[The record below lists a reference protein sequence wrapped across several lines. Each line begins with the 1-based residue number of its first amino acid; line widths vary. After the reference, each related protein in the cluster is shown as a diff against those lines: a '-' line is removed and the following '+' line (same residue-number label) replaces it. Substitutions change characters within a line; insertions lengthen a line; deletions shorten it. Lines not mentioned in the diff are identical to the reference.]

1 MNYGGLRSCDVA
13 NGPGCRVTLFVSG
26 CRIHCPGC
34 FNKEA
39 QSFAYGKEF
48 TLETLEELIKDAD
61 KNWITGLTILGGEP
75 MDVDN
80 QPTVAKVV
88 TTFRQRF
95 PDKTIWVYTGY
106 VLEKD
111 LDPGRPM
118 YTEYTSAIMDN
129 IDALVDGPFIE
140 ELKDISLK
148 FRGSRNQRIIYL
160 KEGHVTSVDKWED
173 NKCTS

>member
-1 MNYGGLRSCDVA
+1 MNYGGLRFCDVA

-26 CRIHCPGC
+26 CRIHCKNC

-39 QSFAYGKEF
+39 QSFTYGEKF
-48 TLETLEELIKDAD
+48 THEVLEKIMREAD
-61 KNWITGLTILGGEP
+61 KNWVTGLTVLGGEP

-80 QPTVAKVV
+80 QPTVAEIVS
-88 TTFRQRF
+88 TFRRRF

-118 YTEYTSAIMDN
+118 YTKYTPCILDN
-129 IDALVDGPFIE
+129 VDALVDGPFIE
-140 ELKDISLK
+140 EQKDISLR
-148 FRGSRNQRIIYL
+148 FRGSRNQRIIHFRDGRVV
-160 KEGHVTSVDKWED
+160 EVEKWEG
-173 NKCTS
+173 K